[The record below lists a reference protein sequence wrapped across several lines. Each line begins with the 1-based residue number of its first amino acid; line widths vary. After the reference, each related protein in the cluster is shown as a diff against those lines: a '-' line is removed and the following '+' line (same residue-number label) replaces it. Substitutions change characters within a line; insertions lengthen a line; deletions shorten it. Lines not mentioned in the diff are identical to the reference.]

1 MRELLAFTDL
11 TDPIKWAIKFRTI
24 YYLANCLMQEGQY
37 VEGPVCV
44 SKLFETLQLVC
55 ESNGCKI
62 TTLT

>member
-1 MRELLAFTDL
+1 M
-11 TDPIKWAIKFRTI
+11 
-24 YYLANCLMQEGQY
+24 YYLANCLMQEVQY

-62 TTLT
+62 TTLM